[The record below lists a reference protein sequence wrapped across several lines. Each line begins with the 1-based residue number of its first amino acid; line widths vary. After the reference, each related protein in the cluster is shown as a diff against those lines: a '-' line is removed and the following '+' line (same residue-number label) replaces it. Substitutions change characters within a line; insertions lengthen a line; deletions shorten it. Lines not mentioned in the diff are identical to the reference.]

1 MLIYVE
7 YITERLL
14 YTLDFVFT
22 ERKIPYE
29 ITNDGIQFM
38 AAQEHKLNYSSRDF
52 DACLQLKPASLLFE
66 ETLFKGEIQAEIF
79 HQAECLSFDKQLD
92 PLA

>member
-1 MLIYVE
+1 VLIYVE

-38 AAQEHKLNYSSRDF
+38 AAQGHKLNYSSPGGLDR
-52 DACLQLKPASLLFE
+52 ASPGTSPAFG
-66 ETLFKGEIQAEIF
+66 TRGRRGGG
-79 HQAECLSFDKQLD
+79 
-92 PLA
+92 

>member
-14 YTLDFVFT
+14 YTLDFVFS
-22 ERKIPYE
+22 ERKISYE
-29 ITNDGIQFM
+29 ITNDGIHFM
-38 AAQEHKLNYSSRDF
+38 SVKGNKLNYSTREF
-52 DACLQLKPASLLFE
+52 DNCLQLLPASLLFE
-66 ETLFKGEIQAEIF
+66 ETHFKGKLKRDPFFQAD
-79 HQAECLSFDKQLD
+79 CLSFDDCTD